1 MVELLF
7 SALFFLATLPI
18 ALLILRGA
26 GAFFLAPVISA
37 VLAIFAAV
45 IHVLTDVPLAILW
58 GAGALLGA
66 SGLLL
71 ASPRNRIFQ
80 NLLALKDSR
89 QQSLLWIYL
98 GFVALSSLATPAP
111 VGWDA
116 RSMWFAIPS
125 WLNGPAEFYITGQ
138 SASYTGWPEYPF
150 FSPATLATIWQ
161 LLGIDED
168 LWLASRVSGAMGITM
183 AALAAWLIVD
193 RYASRCS
200 TLWTSVIFASAVAT
214 SFFLAD
220 GTLNN
225 GYQDAMQGLS
235 VSALLAGILWALKK
249 QPHTG
254 LVLVS
259 VLALAASNVKQE
271 GFWFTLGVMILG
283 LGLHAFNNSYL
294 ISLSLIA
301 PLAFRLVW
309 GWFGSVVGMPESGS
323 TQGMGE
329 RAPELLDAS
338 STAWSVIG
346 KIMSVWFPQYH
357 LGWVT
362 IAIASAI
369 ALFLISARELGWRRL
384 LEPLVLVGSVMGIYV
399 VILVTYAI
407 GASREAIDWWL
418 GTSYTRITAT
428 PVALALL
435 GLLIVSAKAA
445 PEAKTVVTKS
455 RTKKR

>member
-1 MVELLF
+1 MVELLI
-7 SALFFLATLPI
+7 SLFFFVATLPL
-18 ALLILRGA
+18 ALLIIRGS
-26 GAFFLAPVISA
+26 GAFFLATVISA
-37 VLAIFAAV
+37 VLAVFAAV
-45 IHVLTDVPLAILW
+45 IHVLADVPISMPW
-58 GAGALLGA
+58 GAGVLLGA
-66 SGLLL
+66 LGL
-71 ASPRNRIFQ
+71 AFSPTRNRIVQ
-80 NLLALKDSR
+80 NLLAIKESS
-89 QQSLLWIYL
+89 QQVMLGIYL
-98 GFVALSSLATPAP
+98 GFVTLSSLATPAP

-138 SASYTGWPEYPF
+138 SAAYTGWPEYPF
-150 FSPATLATIWQ
+150 FSPATFATIWQ

-168 LWLASRVSGAMGITM
+168 LWLASRVSGAMGISL

-193 RYASRCS
+193 RYASRS
-200 TLWTSVIFASAVAT
+200 SSIWISLIFASSVAT

-235 VSALLAGILWALKK
+235 IAALLAAILWSLK
-249 QPHTG
+249 QNPPIG
-254 LVLVS
+254 IALVS

-283 LGLHAFNNSYL
+283 LVLHALNKSFL
-294 ISLSLIA
+294 ISVTLLA
-301 PLAFRLVW
+301 PLTFKALWV
-309 GWFGSVVGMPESGS
+309 WFGSVVGMPESGS

-329 RAPELLDAS
+329 RAPELFDTS
-338 STAWSVIG
+338 STAWNVIG
-346 KIMSVWFPQYH
+346 KILGGWFPQYH

-362 IAIASAI
+362 VALAAAI
-369 ALFLISARELGWRRL
+369 ALFAIASKDLGWKRA
-384 LEPLVLVGSVMGIYV
+384 LEPLVLVGSVLGIFV

-407 GASREAIDWWL
+407 GASRESIDWWL

-435 GLLIVSAKAA
+435 ALVIVSAQAA
-445 PEAKTVVTKS
+445 PVAKSVQSKS
-455 RTKKR
+455 KAKKR

>member
-1 MVELLF
+1 MVEFLI
-7 SALFFLATLPI
+7 SALFFLVALPV

-26 GAFFLAPVISA
+26 GAFLLAPVISA
-37 VLAIFAAV
+37 VLAVVSAV
-45 IHVLTDVPLAILW
+45 IHVLVDLPLAMLW
-58 GAGALLGA
+58 GGGVLLG
-66 SGLLL
+66 SFGLLFPATRKRML
-71 ASPRNRIFQ
+71 E
-80 NLLALKDSR
+80 NLLALKESR
-89 QQSLLWIYL
+89 QKSIIGIYL
-98 GFVALSSLATPAP
+98 GFIALSSIATPAP

-125 WLNGPAEFYITGQ
+125 WLNGPAEYYITGQ
-138 SASYTGWPEYPF
+138 SAAYTGWPEYPF
-150 FSPATLATIWQ
+150 FSPATFATIWQ
-161 LLGIDED
+161 ILGIDED
-168 LWLASRVSGAMGITM
+168 LWLASRVSGAMGITL
-183 AALAAWLIVD
+183 AALAVWLILD
-193 RYASRCS
+193 RYASRSS
-200 TLWTSVIFASAVAT
+200 TLWTSVIFTSAIAT

-235 VSALLAGILWALKK
+235 IAALLAGILWALKQ

-254 LVLVS
+254 VALVS

-283 LGLHAFNNSYL
+283 LGLHAFNKSYL

-301 PLAFRLVW
+301 PLAFRAIW

-329 RAPELLDAS
+329 RAPELLDSS

-346 KIMSVWFPQYH
+346 KIMSGWFSQYH
-357 LGWVT
+357 LGWVV

-369 ALFLISARELGWRRL
+369 ALFLISAKDLGWKRL
-384 LEPLVLVGSVMGIYV
+384 LEPLVLFGSVIGIFV
-399 VILVTYAI
+399 VVLITYAI
-407 GASREAIDWWL
+407 GSSREAIDWWL

-428 PVALALL
+428 PVALAIL
-435 GLLIVSAKAA
+435 GLVIVSAKAA
-445 PEAKTVVTKS
+445 PEAKTVATKP
-455 RTKKR
+455 RTKMR